1 MKKKDIQ
8 QLKKELST
16 KKKIVIVTHKNPDG
30 DAIGSSLALFIYL
43 KKQGHNVQVIVPNEY
58 PDFLK
63 WMPQNESILIYEKH
77 KTKANQIILKA
88 ELLFTLDFNA
98 YARAGD
104 MQEILEKATAPFVL
118 IDHHQQP
125 DNYAKYTYSDTA
137 ICSTA
142 QMVYHFIEFMDGLD
156 VLDKEIATTI
166 YTGIMTDTGSF
177 RFRSTSSTT
186 HRVVADLIDHGADNA
201 FIHESVFDNNSAEK
215 IKLLGVALRNLKIIP
230 EYRTAYITLSQH
242 ELDANHFKKG
252 DYEGFVN
259 YALSVEN
266 VILAAIFVESK
277 EDGLIKISFRS
288 KGRFSVN
295 KFARNHFEGGGHDN
309 ASGGKSNRSLE
320 DTISYFI
327 SKLHAYKKE
336 LTNEK

>member
-8 QLKKELST
+8 QLKIELST

-295 KFARNHFEGGGHDN
+295 RFARNHFEGGGHDN

>member
-8 QLKKELST
+8 QLKIELST
-16 KKKIVIVTHKNPDG
+16 KKNIVIVTHKNPDG

-288 KGRFSVN
+288 KGSFSVN

>member
-8 QLKKELST
+8 QLKIELST
-16 KKKIVIVTHKNPDG
+16 KKNIVIVTHKNPDG

-295 KFARNHFEGGGHDN
+295 RFARNHFEGGGHDN

>member
-1 MKKKDIQ
+1 
-8 QLKKELST
+8 
-16 KKKIVIVTHKNPDG
+16 KNPDG

>member
-1 MKKKDIQ
+1 
-8 QLKKELST
+8 
-16 KKKIVIVTHKNPDG
+16 HKNPDG

>member
-16 KKKIVIVTHKNPDG
+16 KKNIVIVTHKNPDG

-77 KTKANQIILKA
+77 KTKANQIILEA

>member
-8 QLKKELST
+8 DLKKELST

-63 WMPQNESILIYEKH
+63 WMPQNASILIYEKH
-77 KTKANQIILKA
+77 KTKANKIILEA

-98 YARAGD
+98 FARAGD

-125 DNYAKYTYSDTA
+125 DNYAKYTYSDVT

-177 RFRSTSSTT
+177 RYRSTSSTT

-201 FIHESVFDNNSAEK
+201 FIHESVFDNNSPEK
-215 IKLLGVALRNLKIIP
+215 MKLLGVALRNLKIIP
-230 EYRTAYITLSQH
+230 EFRTAYITLSQH

-259 YALSVEN
+259 YALSIEN

-288 KGRFSVN
+288 KGNFSVN

-336 LTNEK
+336 LTNE

>member
-295 KFARNHFEGGGHDN
+295 RFARNHFEGGGHDN

>member
-77 KTKANQIILKA
+77 KTKANQIILEA

-288 KGRFSVN
+288 KGSFSVN

>member
-16 KKKIVIVTHKNPDG
+16 KKNIVIVTHKNPDG

>member
-8 QLKKELST
+8 QLKIELST

-77 KTKANQIILKA
+77 KTKANQIILEA

>member
-8 QLKKELST
+8 QLKIELST
-16 KKKIVIVTHKNPDG
+16 KKNIVIVTHKNPDG

>member
-8 QLKKELST
+8 QLKIELST
-16 KKKIVIVTHKNPDG
+16 KKNIVIVTHKNPDG

-77 KTKANQIILKA
+77 KTKANQIILEA

>member
-77 KTKANQIILKA
+77 KTKANQIILEA